1 MILHLQIAAGAI
13 PPTGHVASY
22 WCAKGHQTRRWWST
36 DVTAPEL
43 CECRCGLPA
52 GRDRAHPPEPRTWR
66 PFKSP
71 LAHLLERRSEAEC
84 EALLDEA
91 LQRLRVRRGRG
102 HPPHTWNRG
111 HDRAHGAPEHVD
123 GPDSGSRHTL
133 RRHRR

>member
-13 PPTGHVASY
+13 PPTGHGASY

-43 CECRCGLPA
+43 WECRCGLPA

-102 HPPHTWNRG
+102 HPAA
-111 HDRAHGAPEHVD
+111 AHVEPR
-123 GPDSGSRHTL
+123 S
-133 RRHRR
+133 